1 MANKKKVILKR
12 TGADAQQA
20 GSAESFKKQRDTAF
34 KRMLEALKSNDKK
47 EYKKQQEIYS
57 RLSAGYSAAKD
68 DTEME
73 KLEKTIL
80 KNRKRFSKDYR
91 KGGMVL
97 STQDNRKKSNAI

>member
-1 MANKKKVILKR
+1 MAERKKVNLKR
-12 TGADAQQA
+12 TGDGAQQA

-47 EYKKQQEIYS
+47 EYKKQHEIYS

-68 DTEME
+68 DTKME

-80 KNRKRFSKDYR
+80 ENRKRFSKDYR

-97 STQDNRKKSNAI
+97 SSKNNRKKK